1 MFSPRSIAAWL
12 VLVLLLAASPLAALD
27 YRTLQPLGGYVSDF
41 ALVIDGDSKTKL
53 EQYAAALERSTGVQV
68 ALVTIKSLEGEPIE
82 DFANGL
88 YRHWGIGQKGK
99 DEGLLLILAI
109 AERQHRLEIGRGLEP
124 IITDGTSGEVLRA
137 MRPALRG
144 GAYGVAMVEAAH
156 TLGQRIAQAKGVTIE
171 PIARRP
177 IPRQPQGGGSGD
189 GGFPIGLLIFGL
201 LAALF
206 LFGGGGGRG
215 GRRRRYGGPVFF
227 PFPIGMGG
235 GGGYHGSSSG
245 GFGGYD
251 SGGGFG
257 GFGGGDSGGG
267 GASSSW

>member
-1 MFSPRSIAAWL
+1 MLSSRSIALWL
-12 VLVLLLAASPLAALD
+12 VLVLLAACPLTALD

-68 ALVTIKSLEGEPIE
+68 AFVTIKTLEGEPIE

-88 YRHWGIGQKGK
+88 YRHWGIGKKGK
-99 DEGLLLILAI
+99 DEGLLLLLAI
-109 AERQHRLEIGRGLEP
+109 GERQHRLEVGRGLEP

-156 TLGQRIAQAKGVTIE
+156 TLGQRISQSKGVAIE

-177 IPRQPQGGGSGD
+177 MPRQPQGGGGD
-189 GGFPIGLLIFGL
+189 GGIPFPLLIFGL
-201 LAALF
+201 IALLF

-215 GRRRRYGGPVFF
+215 GRRRRFGGPVFF
-227 PFPIGMGG
+227 PFPIGMGR
-235 GGGYHGSSSG
+235 GGGYYGSSSG